1 MPSRV
6 NGISNLRIKLAFVP
20 RPSAKVRL
28 VQRKSSLSASATL
41 STICSAVEKRRS
53 INGVPHCD
61 AKRSHLSENVSDILA
76 FQGHKC
82 IIYGRILKEDGL
94 HPRLARRSTTCPL
107 SRSKSLILSK
117 SCSSRLG

>member
-28 VQRKSSLSASATL
+28 VHRKSSLSASATL

-53 INGVPHCD
+53 IIDLLPALGRAGVPD
-61 AKRSHLSENVSDILA
+61 DIGPVIAALLSPSHRWINAQRIEVSGGWVL
-76 FQGHKC
+76 
-82 IIYGRILKEDGL
+82 
-94 HPRLARRSTTCPL
+94 
-107 SRSKSLILSK
+107 
-117 SCSSRLG
+117 